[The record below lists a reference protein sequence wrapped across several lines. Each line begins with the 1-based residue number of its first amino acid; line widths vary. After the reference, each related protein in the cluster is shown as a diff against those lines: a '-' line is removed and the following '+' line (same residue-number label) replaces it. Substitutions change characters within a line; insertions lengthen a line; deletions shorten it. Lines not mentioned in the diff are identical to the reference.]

1 MSTNITPEEKLNSA
15 IEQFEILQENID
27 NFTKREL
34 LEMASSIRNNC
45 SSDKS
50 IISEC
55 ETNSSLSDKRKDL
68 LDAIHIFQLKI
79 IQECIHKYDDFSFS
93 NFRVKDFYRAKL
105 ALSDMADEELSSNMF
120 KEKETP
126 LLLENIGEVKS
137 HIKTL
142 KRVSSDCKD
151 GKYTVLIMGDFQS
164 GKSTTLNAFCD
175 GKNISAIGKG
185 DATSAVLVSV
195 TYSDT
200 EYIRI
205 RWRNKEELISV
216 FEKIKQYLQDFDWEN
231 FDLDNN
237 LSRKSLSAA
246 IEDLRNS
253 NKCPKVGEGDAKFL
267 MLCSFIL
274 AFYGTKELEEKKSH
288 LKSVSDVSNSTK
300 FPDKGESIW
309 EKSGINNFTI
319 EQALF
324 VFIERV
330 ECFIASS
337 TLRDLNCTIVDS
349 PGLFNS
355 SYDTMVTEIAMQDAH
370 AIMYI
375 LPYHKGIGEDVCKS
389 LYTIKNNYADYHRK
403 LFIVNNLIC
412 TDDNEFYDSNCRQI
426 ESMFGPKKHV
436 FQYDAKLAYLT
447 QLMNL
452 YKLGLATSKDY
463 ASLLKVTKKG
473 FSGVKK
479 EIVYTS
485 FDEAWLAHTKKYEDE
500 IIGSSIDEILEIS
513 GFKSMTSALKQ
524 FIAKNE
530 SYAVVISNGLEPMRK
545 ELVTIENSLFRSYIE
560 SYISNHDDLV
570 ALWKRRIEIAT
581 AFQKHA
587 KEETKERI
595 FENQKGQSP
604 LNERMADDEY
614 SKLFTYDF
622 YTKLIEEISGV
633 LYDHKKDLLATK
645 TLFKKDKTQFKKR
658 FSELSFPWIKEKIL
672 ELISSKIQYL
682 IDNMEKG
689 QDKTVG
695 NMFSPVIDNL
705 ESELKEYWNSSFG
718 KDKGVS
724 MLDYFSLPRLLKLS
738 VSTNNDQNTYD
749 QNTLTQTDV
758 SGTLLGGLIAQV
770 SVIVAGIASAI
781 AGYITLIL
789 CDPSGLSQLI
799 TATLLGITGII
810 VGLGVAFG
818 GEGLIRDQFVE
829 KLSKKLDANVRTHA
843 IEESFKKIVRTHID
857 NTLNRYVNNL
867 SVNINKMMNERD
879 LALNPSSEKESNCFR
894 AIELNI
900 RLHNQIDSYD
910 EYKNEFL
917 TNEAI

>member
-1 MSTNITPEEKLNSA
+1 
-15 IEQFEILQENID
+15 
-27 NFTKREL
+27 
-34 LEMASSIRNNC
+34 
-45 SSDKS
+45 
-50 IISEC
+50 
-55 ETNSSLSDKRKDL
+55 
-68 LDAIHIFQLKI
+68 
-79 IQECIHKYDDFSFS
+79 
-93 NFRVKDFYRAKL
+93 
-105 ALSDMADEELSSNMF
+105 
-120 KEKETP
+120 
-126 LLLENIGEVKS
+126 
-137 HIKTL
+137 
-142 KRVSSDCKD
+142 
-151 GKYTVLIMGDFQS
+151 
-164 GKSTTLNAFCD
+164 
-175 GKNISAIGKG
+175 
-185 DATSAVLVSV
+185 
-195 TYSDT
+195 
-200 EYIRI
+200 
-205 RWRNKEELISV
+205 
-216 FEKIKQYLQDFDWEN
+216 
-231 FDLDNN
+231 
-237 LSRKSLSAA
+237 
-246 IEDLRNS
+246 
-253 NKCPKVGEGDAKFL
+253 
-267 MLCSFIL
+267 
-274 AFYGTKELEEKKSH
+274 
-288 LKSVSDVSNSTK
+288 
-300 FPDKGESIW
+300 
-309 EKSGINNFTI
+309 
-319 EQALF
+319 
-324 VFIERV
+324 
-330 ECFIASS
+330 
-337 TLRDLNCTIVDS
+337 
-349 PGLFNS
+349 
-355 SYDTMVTEIAMQDAH
+355 
-370 AIMYI
+370 
-375 LPYHKGIGEDVCKS
+375 
-389 LYTIKNNYADYHRK
+389 
-403 LFIVNNLIC
+403 
-412 TDDNEFYDSNCRQI
+412 
-426 ESMFGPKKHV
+426 
-436 FQYDAKLAYLT
+436 
-447 QLMNL
+447 
-452 YKLGLATSKDY
+452 
-463 ASLLKVTKKG
+463 
-473 FSGVKK
+473 
-479 EIVYTS
+479 
-485 FDEAWLAHTKKYEDE
+485 
-500 IIGSSIDEILEIS
+500 
-513 GFKSMTSALKQ
+513 
-524 FIAKNE
+524 
-530 SYAVVISNGLEPMRK
+530 MR
-545 ELVTIENSLFRSYIE
+545 
-560 SYISNHDDLV
+560 
-570 ALWKRRIEIAT
+570 
-581 AFQKHA
+581 
-587 KEETKERI
+587 
-595 FENQKGQSP
+595 
-604 LNERMADDEY
+604 Y